1 MKLPFNIEICAI
13 ITLFII
19 DYFLFKLFTLHDK
32 RFFLIVMKL
41 IQLEAQKTNER
52 IEQTHEKLYKNGEK
66 DNERQNKT

>member
-32 RFFLIVMKL
+32 RFLLIMMKL

>member
-41 IQLEAQKTNER
+41 IQLEANKTNE
-52 IEQTHEKLYKNGEK
+52 TVAKMHEDLYKGENK
-66 DNERQNKT
+66 NERKDV